1 MPEKTFTEKKLLN
14 LRKGKGN
21 ICVSIIIPTHR
32 TFPDRK
38 SDVLILRRAINKA
51 EQLLQNNY
59 PADIAVSLMN
69 TLDTLLEQVDFN
81 HNEDG
86 LGLYVSSDNHFLAKF
101 PFPVKEK
108 VVVGNSFQ
116 IRDVLYKANYSDP
129 YYVLLLAE
137 NEARLFNGSW
147 NELEEI
153 NDNSFPMEYED
164 EYHYDPPGRS
174 ISSSGQFHIKNL
186 EKDKSKLEVARYK
199 DFFQN
204 VDKSLSRYLLNNEPL
219 IILGAEKQL
228 AMFENVSTQKNS
240 LAEKINGSYTHFNI
254 KQLSDLVS
262 PVIFGYLQNE
272 RAKLFEEFKVKVGQ
286 QLATSGIEDIWNI
299 AREGKAF
306 KLIVE
311 KDYHCPGFLDV
322 NTNRFSLRPPAGT
335 HITLTDAVDDL
346 MELVFEKG
354 GMVFFVDNGLLKDY
368 HRMVLITRY

>member
-1 MPEKTFTEKKLLN
+1 
-14 LRKGKGN
+14 
-21 ICVSIIIPTHR
+21 
-32 TFPDRK
+32 
-38 SDVLILRRAINKA
+38 
-51 EQLLQNNY
+51 
-59 PADIAVSLMN
+59 
-69 TLDTLLEQVDFN
+69 
-81 HNEDG
+81 
-86 LGLYVSSDNHFLAKF
+86 
-101 PFPVKEK
+101 
-108 VVVGNSFQ
+108 
-116 IRDVLYKANYSDP
+116 
-129 YYVLLLAE
+129 
-137 NEARLFNGSW
+137 
-147 NELEEI
+147 
-153 NDNSFPMEYED
+153 
-164 EYHYDPPGRS
+164 
-174 ISSSGQFHIKNL
+174 
-186 EKDKSKLEVARYK
+186 
-199 DFFQN
+199 
-204 VDKSLSRYLLNNEPL
+204 
-219 IILGAEKQL
+219 LGAEKQL

-286 QLATSGIEDIWNI
+286 RLATSGIEDIWNI

-335 HITLTDAVDDL
+335 HIALTDAVDDL